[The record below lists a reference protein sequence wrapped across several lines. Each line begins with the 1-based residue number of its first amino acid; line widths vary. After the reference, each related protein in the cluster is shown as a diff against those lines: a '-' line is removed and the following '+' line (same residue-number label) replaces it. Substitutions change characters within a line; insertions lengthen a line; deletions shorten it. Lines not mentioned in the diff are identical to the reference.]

1 MSINN
6 SRRKFV
12 QNLGAVTASGIIL
25 GAPSLAF
32 GASKKVVVVG
42 GGTAGA
48 TAARY
53 LKMADPSVEV
63 TIIEANKDYF
73 TCYLSN
79 EVLSGDRTLDS
90 LKHGYSGLD

>member
-1 MSINN
+1 MSKSNN
-6 SRRKFV
+6 TTNSSRRQFV
-12 QNLGAVTASGIIL
+12 QGLGAVTASGIFL

-53 LKMADPSVEV
+53 VKMADPSGEEV
-63 TIIEANKDYF
+63 SMF
-73 TCYLSN
+73 SW
-79 EVLSGDRTLDS
+79 
-90 LKHGYSGLD
+90 